1 MKAYILNTNT
11 NKVIGRF
18 DNIAAA
24 ADLNTTARVPGFV
37 FTATSDSLQDL
48 TFEQAVEAYKNLT
61 GIPAAD
67 RRDYFATRVDALR
80 CLVKALAVY
89 DFKTEVVLTSNGGVE
104 DLKPAA
110 TLTPVRRT
118 TRLGR
123 CIALL
128 WEGATVEELAA
139 KLNHPVKYI
148 WRDHVLSRKGYGRT
162 FRNGKFYLVLPAGYD
177 EPLYSG

>member
-18 DNIAAA
+18 DSIAAA
-24 ADLNTTARVPGFV
+24 ADLNTVAKIPGFV
-37 FTATSDSLQDL
+37 FNTHPDSLRDL
-48 TFEQAVEAYKNLT
+48 SFEQVIEAYKNLT

-67 RRDYFATRVDALR
+67 RRDYFVTRVDALR

-89 DFKTEVVLTSNGGVE
+89 DFSAEVVLTSNGGVE

-123 CIALL
+123 CIGLL

-139 KLNHPVKYI
+139 KLNHPAKYI

-162 FRNGKFYLVLPAGYD
+162 FRNGKFYLVLPPGYD
-177 EPLYSG
+177 APLYSG

>member
-11 NKVIGRF
+11 NKVVARF
-18 DNIAAA
+18 DNVADAAKVRDMA
-24 ADLNTTARVPGFV
+24 GITGPV
-37 FTATSDSLQDL
+37 FTGIGGYEDMSFDQIVAT
-48 TFEQAVEAYKNLT
+48 YKNLT
-61 GIPAAD
+61 GVPVTD
-67 RRDYFATRVDALR
+67 RIEYFATRAHALR

-89 DFKTEVVLTSNGGVE
+89 DFKPEVIRTSSGGVD
-104 DLKPAA
+104 DLTPAKS
-110 TLTPVRRT
+110 LTPVRRT

-128 WEGATVEELAA
+128 WEGATVDELAA

-162 FRNGKFYLVLPAGYD
+162 FRNGKFYLVLPDGYD
-177 EPLYSG
+177 EPLFT

>member
-18 DNIAAA
+18 DNVAAA
-24 ADLNTTARVPGFV
+24 ADLNAVAKIPGVV
-37 FTATSDSLQDL
+37 FGENGDSLRDL
-48 TFEQAVEAYKNLT
+48 TFEQIIAAYKNLT
-61 GIPAAD
+61 GIPATERVD
-67 RRDYFATRVDALR
+67 FFATRVHALR

-89 DFKTEVVLTSNGGVE
+89 DFTSEVVLTSNGGVD

-110 TLTPVRRT
+110 ELIPVRRT

-162 FRNGKFYLVLPAGYD
+162 FRNGKFYLVLPPGYD
-177 EPLYSG
+177 EPLFNG